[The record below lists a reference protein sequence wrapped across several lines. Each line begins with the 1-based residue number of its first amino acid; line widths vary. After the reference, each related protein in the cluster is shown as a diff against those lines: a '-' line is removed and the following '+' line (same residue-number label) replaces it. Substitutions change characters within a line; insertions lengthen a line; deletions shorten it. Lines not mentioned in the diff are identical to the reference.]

1 MSTIKTTNITHGSNS
16 GTSNLILDSSG
27 NLAVAGY
34 ITDSTMPYVMIGI
47 NANQSVANA
56 TTHDIA
62 WQEITDRSGNFNPT
76 NGRFTAPIAGDYLCN
91 LSVQFTANIDA
102 LHTGIQKNGG
112 NLGTNFDPWVNW
124 GDSIRAGHI
133 SHVITCAV
141 NDYIT
146 FHAFQDTG
154 SAKNLEANRTKATIR
169 FLG

>member
-16 GTSNLILDSSG
+16 GTNNLILDSSG

-34 ITDSTMPYVMIGI
+34 ITDSTMPYAMMGI
-47 NANQSVANA
+47 NALQSVANNSSHA
-56 TTHDIA
+56 IV
-62 WQEITDRSGNFNPT
+62 WQETTDRSSNFDPS

-91 LSVQFTANIDA
+91 LSVQFTGQVNA
-102 LHTGIQKNGG
+102 LHTGIFKNGG
-112 NLGTNFDPWVNW
+112 GPGDHFDPWINW
-124 GDSIRAGHI
+124 GDSIRGGHM

-146 FHAFQDTG
+146 FHTYQGTG
-154 SAKNLEANRTKATIR
+154 SAQNLETNRTKATIR